1 MGNNIKPSKENR
13 QSLSKENRQSLKKN
27 RQSFLFNDGM
37 DTFKRGSWAT
47 SSFREKSASTIHKFS
62 SLRREH
68 TKIDQPDSKFIEL
81 KREIYEII
89 NKSSSIDIDKRIML
103 VYNIKK
109 MMVNPFMIEGLMNSL
124 EKMDPEDVISYS
136 SVMIFGEFDM
146 VNIHN
151 KSAFQFIN
159 SLLKSLHAL
168 NNKQLKLLEYSI
180 SNDLLYNQV
189 TALEYVI
196 KNTFDVPER
205 QLILRGQY
213 LTPIFN
219 DLLKYSG
226 LTIKSN
232 ILMWN
237 KKFIKPISDL
247 YTAIRLLYC
256 VTV

>member
-1 MGNNIKPSKENR
+1 MGNNIKSSKENR
-13 QSLSKENRQSLKKN
+13 QSG
-27 RQSFLFNDGM
+27 LFKDRM
-37 DTFKRGSWAT
+37 DSFKRGSWAT
-47 SSFREKSASTIHKFS
+47 SSFREKSVPTIHKFS
-62 SLRREH
+62 SLRRERV
-68 TKIDQPDSKFIEL
+68 TVQPDSKFIEL
-81 KREIYEII
+81 KREIYAII
-89 NKSSSIDIDKRIML
+89 NKSSSIDIDKRIIL
-103 VYNIKK
+103 ISNIKK

-124 EKMDPEDVISYS
+124 EKMDPEDMISYS
-136 SVMIFGEFDM
+136 SVMILGEFDINM
-146 VNIHN
+146 NDAP
-151 KSAFQFIN
+151 SFQFII

-180 SNDLLYNQV
+180 GNDLLYSQV

-205 QLILRGQY
+205 QLILRGKY

-237 KKFIKPISDL
+237 KKFIKPVSDL
-247 YTAIRLLYC
+247 YIAIRLLYC
-256 VTV
+256 MTI

>member
-1 MGNNIKPSKENR
+1 MGNNIKPSKEDKQLSSKGNR
-13 QSLSKENRQSLKKN
+13 QSI
-27 RQSFLFNDGM
+27 LFKDRM
-37 DTFKRGSWAT
+37 DSFKRGSWAT
-47 SSFREKSASTIHKFS
+47 SSFREKSVTTIQKFS

-68 TKIDQPDSKFIEL
+68 TKIEQPDSKFIEL

-89 NKSSSIDIDKRIML
+89 NKSSSIDIDKRLML
-103 VYNIKK
+103 IYNIKK
-109 MMVNPFMIEGLMNSL
+109 MMVQPFMLEGLMNSL
-124 EKMDPEDVISYS
+124 EKMDPEDMISYS
-136 SVMIFGEFDM
+136 SVMILGEFDI
-146 VNIHN
+146 VNIYDN
-151 KSAFQFIN
+151 KSTFQFIN
-159 SLLKSLHAL
+159 GLLKSLHAL
-168 NNKQLKLLEYSI
+168 NSKQLKLLEYSI

-237 KKFIKPISDL
+237 KKFIKPVSDL

-256 VTV
+256 VTI